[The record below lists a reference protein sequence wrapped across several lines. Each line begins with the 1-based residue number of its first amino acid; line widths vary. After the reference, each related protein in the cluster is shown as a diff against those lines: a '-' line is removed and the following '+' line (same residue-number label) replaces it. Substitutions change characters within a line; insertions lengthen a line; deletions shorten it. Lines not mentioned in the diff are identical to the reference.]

1 MMAYPPYHYAAALHA
16 SLAGKDAAQAQKI
29 TDAFVSMVARNG
41 HASLGK
47 KIAQEYAVY
56 ASEREGIFSG
66 ILFVAHPMN
75 PALKKDIA
83 KKISERLAHEHI
95 REIHFEEKT
104 DPSLISGF
112 TAQVKDIFI
121 DASMNG
127 ALRRVY
133 EELQKVVA

>member
-1 MMAYPPYHYAAALHA
+1 MMAYTPYHYAAALHA
-16 SLAGKDAAQAQKI
+16 SLAGKDAAQSQKI

-83 KKISERLAHEHI
+83 KKGI
-95 REIHFEEKT
+95 RKKYVI
-104 DPSLISGF
+104 
-112 TAQVKDIFI
+112 VKPAILPHCF
-121 DASMNG
+121 SNCSSYF
-127 ALRRVY
+127 L
-133 EELQKVVA
+133 LSFS